1 MEYKD
6 YYKVLG
12 VEKNASQDDIKKAY
26 RKLARKFHPDAN
38 PNNPAAEEKFKGIGE
53 AYEVLKDPEKRS
65 RYDQLG
71 SNWKQF
77 SRAGA
82 GGQGWPGGAG
92 QTAYTYDFSGGDFG
106 FGDLGSGFSDF
117 FEMFFGRGS
126 DERFSSFSSGSSR
139 GSGSQTKQDRKSFWR
154 NSAAAQKGQDYQYN
168 LTITLREAYSGTQRV
183 INLQKGGKVR
193 TVNIKV
199 PKGIKDGGKIRVKG
213 EGGSGPRGGESGDLY
228 LLVNISPHNF
238 FTRRDDDLYCEVPVT
253 IKEAMF
259 GAKIDLPTFEGK
271 ISVTLPPNTQT
282 GKNLR
287 VKGKGMPK
295 LKSSE
300 HGDLYI
306 KIKLIL
312 PANLT
317 AEQKRRLEEFAKV
330 YNENPRQNITV

>member
-1 MEYKD
+1 MDYKD
-6 YYKVLG
+6 YYKILG
-12 VEKNASQDDIKKAY
+12 VEKNASPDDIKKAY

-38 PNNPAAEEKFKGIGE
+38 PNNPAAEEKFKEIGE

-126 DERFSSFSSGSSR
+126 DERFSSFSGGSGR
-139 GSGSQTKQDRKSFWR
+139 GSGSQTKQDRRSFWR
-154 NSAAAQKGQDYQYN
+154 NSGAAQKGQDYQYN
-168 LTITLREAYSGTQRV
+168 LTITLREAYFGTQRI

-199 PKGIKDGGKIRVKG
+199 PKGVKDGGKIRVKG

-228 LLVNISPHNF
+228 LLVNINPHNF
-238 FTRRDDDLYCEVPVT
+238 FVRRDDDLYCEVPVT

-259 GAKIDLPTFEGK
+259 GAKIDLPTFEGR
-271 ISVTLPPNTQT
+271 ISVKLPPNTQT

-300 HGDLYI
+300 YGDLYI
-306 KIKLIL
+306 KIKVAL
-312 PANLT
+312 PSNLT
-317 AEQKRRLEEFAKV
+317 VEQKRRLEEFAKI

>member
-38 PNNPAAEEKFKGIGE
+38 PNNPAAEEKFKEIGE

-92 QTAYTYDFSGGDFG
+92 QTTYTYDFSGGDFG

-126 DERFSSFSSGSSR
+126 DERFSSFFSGS
-139 GSGSQTKQDRKSFWR
+139 GGGGGSQTKQERRSFWR
-154 NSAAAQKGQDYQYN
+154 NSGAAQKGQDYQYN
-168 LTITLREAYSGTQRV
+168 LTITLREAYFGTQRV

-213 EGGSGPRGGESGDLY
+213 EGGPVPRGGESGDLY
-228 LLVNISPHNF
+228 LLVNISSHNF
-238 FTRRDDDLYCEVPVT
+238 FVRRDDDLYCEVPVT

-259 GAKIDLPTFEGK
+259 GAKIDVPTFGGR

-300 HGDLYI
+300 YGDLYI
-306 KIKLIL
+306 KIKVTL
-312 PANLT
+312 PSNLT
-317 AEQKRRLEEFAKV
+317 AEQKRRLEEFAKI

>member
-1 MEYKD
+1 MDYKD

-38 PNNPAAEEKFKGIGE
+38 LNNPAAEEKFKEIGE
-53 AYEVLKDPEKRS
+53 AYEVLKNPEKRS

-82 GGQGWPGGAG
+82 GQGRPGGAG
-92 QTAYTYDFSGGDFG
+92 QTAYTYDFSNGEDFG

-117 FEMFFGRGS
+117 FETFFGRGS
-126 DERFSSFSSGSSR
+126 DERFSNFSGGSSR
-139 GSGSQTKQDRKSFWR
+139 GGGSQTKQDRRSFWR
-154 NSAAAQKGQDYQYN
+154 NSGAIQKGQDYQYN

-193 TVNIKV
+193 TVTIKV

-213 EGGSGPRGGESGDLY
+213 EGGPSPRGGESGDLY

-238 FTRRDDDLYCEVPVT
+238 FVRRDDDLYCEVPVT

-259 GAKIDLPTFEGK
+259 GAKIDLPTFEGR
-271 ISVTLPPNTQT
+271 ISVKLPPNTQT
-282 GKNLR
+282 GKSLR

-306 KIKLIL
+306 KIKVIL
-312 PANLT
+312 PSNLT
-317 AEQKRRLEEFAKV
+317 AEQKKRLEEFAKV

>member
-1 MEYKD
+1 MDYKD

-106 FGDLGSGFSDF
+106 FNDLGSGFSDF

-126 DERFSSFSSGSSR
+126 NERFSSFSSRSGR
-139 GSGSQTKQDRKSFWR
+139 GGGSQTKQDRRSFWR
-154 NSAAAQKGQDYQYN
+154 NSGAAQKGQDYQYN
-168 LTITLREAYSGTQRV
+168 LTITLREAYFGTQRV

-238 FTRRDDDLYCEVPVT
+238 FVRRDDDLYCEIPVT

-259 GAKIDLPTFEGK
+259 GAKIDLPTFEGR
-271 ISVTLPPNTQT
+271 ISVKLPPNTQT

-300 HGDLYI
+300 YGDLYI
-306 KIKLIL
+306 KIKVTL
-312 PANLT
+312 PSNLT
-317 AEQKRRLEEFAKV
+317 VEQKRHLEEFAKV